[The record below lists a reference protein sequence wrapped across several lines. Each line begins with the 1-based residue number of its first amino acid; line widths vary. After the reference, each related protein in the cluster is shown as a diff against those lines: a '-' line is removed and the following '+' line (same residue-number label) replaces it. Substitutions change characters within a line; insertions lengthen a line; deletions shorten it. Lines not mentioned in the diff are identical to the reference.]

1 MKNAILKA
9 LCPLLLLVRINAS
22 TVQRFNASTL
32 PRLTCLLLWL
42 LTWAGTAPAQ
52 FTYTTNNGAITITG
66 PTYTGWSANL
76 TIPSTLN
83 GYPVAAIADGAFY
96 NCLGL
101 TSLTISN
108 GVTSIGGDA
117 FGSCYDLT
125 SVTIPNSVTNIGNLE
140 FECCQALTSVTIP
153 GSVTSLGN
161 AEFAQCYQLTNA
173 FFQGNAPT
181 VGGLAGTQ
189 NASVFAGETGTVYYL
204 PGTSGWG

>member
-108 GVTSIGGDA
+108 GVTS
-117 FGSCYDLT
+117 
-125 SVTIPNSVTNIGNLE
+125 
-140 FECCQALTSVTIP
+140 
-153 GSVTSLGN
+153 LGN